1 MGIPDANRNPG
12 LVFLNRDI
20 GGEDDFSELFG
31 QFVVNECQHEVVKG
45 LSVVDRPSHFEQGGK
60 GEHFPGFRNFIEVI
74 MERLELFH
82 TVTGEPILRPAFFGF
97 DFFFE
102 FAEILELLTFFFVSI
117 RVCLFLGNF
126 LGFLVIFKI
135 EDDVEGGGSSQF
147 LVNDLEPLVN
157 FSGFLE
163 VVDETVF
170 HHQPGPADNTDDQQQ
185 GAEPEDPVS
194 ITVGET
200 REDQGQGEPVLE
212 GKVRHQ
218 LVEL

>member
-12 LVFLNRDI
+12 LVFLNRDV
-20 GGEDDFSELFG
+20 GGEDDFSELLG
-31 QFVVNECQHEVVKG
+31 QFIVNECQHEVVEG
-45 LSVVDRPSHFEQGGK
+45 LTVVDRPSHLEQGGE

-82 TVTGEPILRPAFFGF
+82 TVTGEPVLCPAFLGF

-117 RVCLFLGNF
+117 RVCWFLGNF

-135 EDDVEGGGSSQF
+135 KDHVEGGGSTQF
-147 LVNDLEPLVN
+147 LVNDLESLID
-157 FSGFLE
+157 FGGLLE
-163 VVDETVF
+163 VVDEAVF
-170 HHQPGPADNTDDQQQ
+170 HHQSGAADHTDDQQQ

-200 REDQGQGEPVLE
+200 
-212 GKVRHQ
+212 
-218 LVEL
+218 